1 MVLLRLAQ
9 GEEVFERPLER
20 VVAMVAIVDP
30 HQHHR
35 LSSLHHRRD
44 KLGIVGARIV
54 RAEKEGGQ
62 YSRLMNRRGNQQ
74 R

>member
-1 MVLLRLAQ
+1 
-9 GEEVFERPLER
+9 VFERPLER